1 MRRPLEVVTV
11 TPNPAIDWTVDVPGF
26 TAGAVNRV
34 AGQRSRAAGKG
45 VNVAAALADHGLAV
59 AATGF
64 LGRGNAAPFEAL
76 FARKG
81 IADRFVRV
89 AGETRV
95 GIKIVDPEKRETTD
109 VNFPG
114 PEVAPEEVRSL
125 LERVAELSSVD
136 PGPWFVL
143 AGSLPP
149 GVEATLY
156 RDLVRALREAGCR
169 TVLDASGE
177 ALRDAL
183 DAAPGVV
190 KPNVHELEALLGR
203 SLPTVEAVVEAARLL
218 LARGVGLAVVSMGA
232 EGALF
237 VREDAVVQAVP
248 PGVEVRSTVGAG
260 DAMVAGIVA
269 GELAGLPLAET
280 ARLATAFSLAALTG
294 ADAGALMEG
303 IGLRHIV

>member
-1 MRRPLEVVTV
+1 MTRAVEVVTV

-45 VNVAAALADHGLAV
+45 VNVAVSLADHGLAV

-125 LERVAELSSVD
+125 LERVAELASTR
-136 PGPWFVL
+136 PWFVL

-149 GVEATLY
+149 GVDATLY

-177 ALRDAL
+177 ALRHAL

-203 SLPTVEAVVEAARLL
+203 PLPTVEAVAGAARSL

-269 GELAGLPLAET
+269 GELGGLPLAET

-294 ADAGALMEG
+294 ADAGTLMEG